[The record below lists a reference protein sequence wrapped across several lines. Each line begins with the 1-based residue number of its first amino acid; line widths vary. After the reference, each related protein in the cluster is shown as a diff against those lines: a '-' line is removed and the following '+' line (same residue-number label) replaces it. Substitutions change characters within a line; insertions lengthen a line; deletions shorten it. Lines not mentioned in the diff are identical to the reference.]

1 MKKMGTIQP
10 RQNRKIA
17 LGLCLSIILVWTMGG
32 AQVPAQGTADQK
44 SRAVEPSLP
53 SVAAEASSTTLVE
66 EAAKWNGRKII
77 FTGEAVGEGMVRGL
91 KCWIHLNDDAYMWK
105 NIEEG
110 AKLGGYNSGQA
121 IWVDAGL
128 VRKITY
134 YGNYLH
140 EGDIVKVTG
149 TFNSVCRDHGGD
161 MDIHADTLEIVRI
174 GHPVGHVINYRRAV
188 LALILLGLAGI
199 LFWIR
204 SIARRYRT

>member
-1 MKKMGTIQP
+1 MSTIQP
-10 RQNRKIA
+10 RKNLKIA
-17 LGLCLSIILVWTMGG
+17 LGLCLSIILIWTMSG
-32 AQVPAQGTADQK
+32 AQVPAQGTANQK
-44 SRAVEPSLP
+44 SRVVEPSLR

-66 EAAKWNGRKII
+66 EAAKWNGRKVI
-77 FTGEAVGEGMVRGL
+77 FTGEAVGEKMVRGL

-110 AKLGGYNSGQA
+110 AELGGYNSGQA
-121 IWVDAGL
+121 IWVDAGSAG
-128 VRKITY
+128 KITY

-174 GHPVGHVINYRRAV
+174 GHPVEHVNNYRRAV

>member
-1 MKKMGTIQP
+1 MIRRRRVPKKILMLSLSLLFVSQIMSAQISP
-10 RQNRKIA
+10 Q
-17 LGLCLSIILVWTMGG
+17 GL
-32 AQVPAQGTADQK
+32 AEQK
-44 SRAVEPSLP
+44 KPAVEPSSP
-53 SVAAEASSTTLVE
+53 SIPAEVKSSTLVE
-66 EAAKWNGRKII
+66 EAKKWNGHRVT

-91 KCWIHLNDDAYMWK
+91 KCWIHLNDDAYMLK

-110 AKLGGYNSGQA
+110 AELGGYNNGQA

-128 VRKITY
+128 ARKITY

-149 TFNSVCRDHGGD
+149 TFHSVCRDHGGE

-174 GHPVGHVINYRRAV
+174 GHPVKHTVNFKQAWLGLV
-188 LALILLGLAGI
+188 LLGLAGV

-204 SIARRYRT
+204 SIARRRRV